1 MLLELIFLDSLLESS
16 FGLVLRQR
24 QSFYPVHR
32 VQIVSIHII
41 GLGLQDTLRVSPLP
55 LARPSLRTPFARA
68 APLPLARVAPLWAR
82 CLWGAG
88 PPVLRTP
95 FISDTVPIPEGILG
109 SIEELHLDVG
119 DEVSE
124 DDVIAV
130 VETDKVSLD
139 IKATRSGVVK
149 AVLVLQPTHTNDP
162 ATMRSLRE
170 HCAARLADY
179 KCPRSYEVLALSQ
192 LPMTGSGKVA
202 KAELRKGDAARKAGG
217 DELALLA

>member
-1 MLLELIFLDSLLESS
+1 M
-16 FGLVLRQR
+16 G
-24 QSFYPVHR
+24 
-32 VQIVSIHII
+32 
-41 GLGLQDTLRVSPLP
+41 
-55 LARPSLRTPFARA
+55 ARLS
-68 APLPLARVAPLWAR
+68 
-82 CLWGAG
+82 GAS

-149 AVLVLQPTHTNDP
+149 AVLVEVGQTVKEEE
-162 ATMRSLRE
+162 AI
-170 HCAARLADY
+170 
-179 KCPRSYEVLALSQ
+179 YELEAS
-192 LPMTGSGKVA
+192 
-202 KAELRKGDAARKAGG
+202 
-217 DELALLA
+217 

>member
-1 MLLELIFLDSLLESS
+1 MASAS
-16 FGLVLRQR
+16 V
-24 QSFYPVHR
+24 
-32 VQIVSIHII
+32 
-41 GLGLQDTLRVSPLP
+41 LRVSPLP

-68 APLPLARVAPLWAR
+68 APLPLARVTPLWAR
-82 CLWGAG
+82 CLSGAG

-109 SIEELHLDVG
+109 SIEELHLGVG

-149 AVLVLQPTHTNDP
+149 AVLVEVGQTVKEEE
-162 ATMRSLRE
+162 AI
-170 HCAARLADY
+170 
-179 KCPRSYEVLALSQ
+179 YEL
-192 LPMTGSGKVA
+192 
-202 KAELRKGDAARKAGG
+202 DAS
-217 DELALLA
+217 